1 MSSVC
6 QLCVCVCVCLF
17 VRVCVCVCVC
27 GSVCVCVC
35 VSILVQFNSFIQV
48 NKHVDQWNGNGKKN
62 TLTSRDKKHWLTV
75 KGHQG
80 IGECCLYG
88 VRLDKG
94 IAVLN
99 TKLTHPIFRR
109 LVFGVQDTL

>member
-1 MSSVC
+1 MC
-6 QLCVCVCVCLF
+6 
-17 VRVCVCVCVC
+17 VCVCVCVC
-27 GSVCVCVC
+27 VWLCVCVCVCVC

-48 NKHVDQWNGNGKKN
+48 NKHVDQWNGKKN